1 MQSEVQE
8 VVGSVEGGTREV
20 EEGYRVANEAG
31 DRLREIAQIVTQ
43 SAEYAVNISRATQQQ
58 VRGVEQVGS
67 AVNSIAGAT
76 EASQVQINQGRKT
89 AQRLEE
95 LSSELSANL
104 ARFRL
109 A

>member
-1 MQSEVQE
+1 M
-8 VVGSVEGGTREV
+8 
-20 EEGYRVANEAG
+20 
-31 DRLREIAQIVTQ
+31 
-43 SAEYAVNISRATQQQ
+43 
-58 VRGVEQVGS
+58 
-67 AVNSIAGAT
+67 NSIAGAT

-95 LSSELSANL
+95 LSSELSSSL